1 MDIKDI
7 NNQTQDVLDQFYG
20 YVAEKNS
27 ENIVAMLAENVD
39 WYIVKTEEFPWSGRL
54 KTKLEIAT
62 ALNLLFDAHV
72 DGHDQLTM
80 DHIFVDGADAAV
92 FGIISR
98 KVKQTGKVFT
108 TTFCQRF
115 TIKGGKITKF
125 LMLEDLPEILK
136 AY

>member
-1 MDIKDI
+1 METKNI
-7 NNQTQDVLDQFYG
+7 NNQSQEVLNQFYE
-20 YVAEKNS
+20 YVSKKNS
-27 ENIVAMLAENVD
+27 KAIVDMLAEDVD
-39 WYIVKTEEFPWSGRL
+39 WYIVKTEEFPWTGRL
-54 KTKLEIAT
+54 KAKVEIIT

-80 DHIFVDGADAAV
+80 DHVFIDGYDAAV

-115 TIKGGKITKF
+115 TIKRGKITKF